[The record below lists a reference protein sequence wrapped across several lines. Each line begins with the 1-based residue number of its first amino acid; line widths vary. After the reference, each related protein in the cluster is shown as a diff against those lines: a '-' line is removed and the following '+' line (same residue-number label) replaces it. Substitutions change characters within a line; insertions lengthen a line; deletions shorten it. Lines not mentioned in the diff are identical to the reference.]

1 MALLG
6 ALVATGSRRQGCVL
20 RVAADAITFYCGG
33 DVVSGG
39 GDSGGSDGG
48 SGGDGAAEYYPA
60 TAASGRLS
68 ATGDRFGD
76 YFRRPVRS
84 VATGDGGSGAGGYY
98 YGTEN
103 GSSAATVLAN
113 ATAGVEPFLNGSYNH
128 TLGAEVEDLT
138 NYIFVISIG
147 IILGAMI
154 LTTICGNALVIAAIL
169 LERNLQNVANY
180 LIVSLAVA
188 DLMVAC
194 LVMPLGAVYEISRG
208 WILGPELCDMWTSSD
223 VLCCT
228 ASILHLVAIAVDRY
242 WAVTNVDYIHTRN
255 GRRIVGMI
263 IVVWFVALVVSLAP
277 QFGWK
282 DPDYLDRIN
291 IQQRCMVSQ
300 DIGYQIFATCS
311 TFYLPLL
318 VILFLYWKIFKI
330 ARRRIRRRRAQR
342 NAMLEHSRLK
352 KPADD
357 AAASAEPKKC
367 GFFRK
372 AVFLRIKKKKE
383 VEETAVCSSIGLIDG
398 HSSCSMPESS
408 QDGGGGGGG
417 GQSKA
422 GNGSGSGGGSVGG
435 SGGEDK
441 TTAFTITT
449 NHDHGATSAAHHHH
463 HHHHHQHHQHQQ
475 QNQLQPP
482 VIEDDGPTIT
492 DPSAGRHTVIE
503 MNVNRVCV
511 PAPARVKTKREKK
524 ESLEAKRER
533 KAAKTLAIITGAF
546 VVCWLP
552 FFIMALVMPLCQ
564 GCVINEYV
572 SSFFLWLGYF
582 NSTLNPIIYTVF
594 SPEFRLAFTKMIC
607 GTTYRR

>member
-1 MALLG
+1 MKG
-6 ALVATGSRRQGCVL
+6 FWLVFAK
-20 RVAADAITFYCGG
+20 
-33 DVVSGG
+33 
-39 GDSGGSDGG
+39 
-48 SGGDGAAEYYPA
+48 
-60 TAASGRLS
+60 
-68 ATGDRFGD
+68 
-76 YFRRPVRS
+76 
-84 VATGDGGSGAGGYY
+84 
-98 YGTEN
+98 EN
-103 GSSAATVLAN
+103 HKHVWKVKS
-113 ATAGVEPFLNGSYNH
+113 
-128 TLGAEVEDLT
+128 
-138 NYIFVISIG
+138 
-147 IILGAMI
+147 
-154 LTTICGNALVIAAIL
+154 
-169 LERNLQNVANY
+169 
-180 LIVSLAVA
+180 
-188 DLMVAC
+188 
-194 LVMPLGAVYEISRG
+194 ISRG

-342 NAMLEHSRLK
+342 NAMIEHSRSK
-352 KPADD
+352 KPADE

-422 GNGSGSGGGSVGG
+422 GNGSGSGGGSGGGSVGG

-449 NHDHGATSAAHHHH
+449 NHDHGATSTLQCHQQQQH
-463 HHHHHQHHQHQQ
+463 HHHHHQHHQHQH

-492 DPSAGRHTVIE
+492 DPSASRHTVIE
-503 MNVNRVCV
+503 MNVNRPCSV
-511 PAPARVKTKREKK
+511 PAPVRPKTKREKK